1 MIIRAVNL
9 ALIPPSGLGVLSLED
24 EATTKAAQEAV
35 EQKVLELASQRDIY
49 ERLTRSLGASEPLSG
64 GIGH

>member
-1 MIIRAVNL
+1 M
-9 ALIPPSGLGVLSLED
+9 LSLED

>member
-1 MIIRAVNL
+1 MIVLAVNL
-9 ALIPPSGLGVLSLED
+9 APILPSSLGVLSLED

-35 EQKVLELASQRDIY
+35 EQKILELASQRDIY
-49 ERLTRSLGASEPLSG
+49 ERLTRSLGASEPLFG

>member
-1 MIIRAVNL
+1 
-9 ALIPPSGLGVLSLED
+9 VLSLED

-49 ERLTRSLGASEPLSG
+49 ERLTRSLGASEPPAG
-64 GIGH
+64 GIGHETGR